1 MLIKINE
8 AAKKMAKLDF
18 DNYIEVD
25 GQDEIAE
32 LSTSLN
38 YMSKNL
44 KETLEELERV
54 NLKLTEDIE
63 RERNIEKE
71 RREFIEL
78 LQLTEKENSMVKCK
92 KEYVN
97 LTNLINEIAYE
108 LKYFIEEKSINIQI
122 DLEKDI
128 IVEGDSNLIKKA
140 FTNIIKNAITHTPR
154 GEHIIIKG
162 ELHKITVENTG
173 VIIEKNQL
181 AKVFDAFY
189 RVDKSRN
196 RKTGG
201 TGLGL
206 YIVKTIF
213 DKHGNIKYKMNSKE
227 NSVEF
232 VVEF

>member
-78 LQLTEKENSMVKCK
+78 LQLTEK
-92 KEYVN
+92 
-97 LTNLINEIAYE
+97 
-108 LKYFIEEKSINIQI
+108 
-122 DLEKDI
+122 DI

-154 GEHIIIKG
+154 GEHIIIKE

>member
-25 GQDEIAE
+25 GQDEIAQ

-154 GEHIIIKG
+154 GEHIIIKE